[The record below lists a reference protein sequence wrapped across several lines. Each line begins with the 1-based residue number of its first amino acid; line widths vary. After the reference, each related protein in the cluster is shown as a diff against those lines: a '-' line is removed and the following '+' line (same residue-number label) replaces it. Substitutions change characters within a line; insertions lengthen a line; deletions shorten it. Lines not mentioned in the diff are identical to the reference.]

1 MDGTVKDAVTTDEK
15 EQELAQQRGSVR
27 DSMFLQAR
35 VRRLER
41 DEEIVARVRNLSA
54 GGMMMETPA
63 QLVRGD
69 RIESE
74 VRGIGLVRGKVAWA
88 AEGRVGV
95 AFDSPIDPK
104 AARVPIGRAA
114 AAVTPPKTFGGIRR
128 AAFS

>member
-1 MDGTVKDAVTTDEK
+1 MKDAVTTDEK

-88 AEGRVGV
+88 SEGRVGV

-114 AAVTPPKTFGGIRR
+114 AVAPPKPFGGIRR